1 MGKLYNAAFAK
12 WYSARYD
19 DIVTTIRALDCT
31 SKREKRLTLTLAS
44 SIARYARR
52 IWDLFVYTGNIEPER
67 WSPGGKKV
75 RVPQKPTA
83 FYKNLEDTLNLR
95 PGNTGSLL
103 FDENTRPRAPRRM
116 ADLPE
121 GHDVSPKKDS
131 ADIEIEVDDFDAVLQ
146 RETKKP
152 GMVIDIYTI
161 GIKKRGHSACVRS
174 LPSERR
180 KKKFYGEEGIRMLRE
195 TNFFVTVNTNRPVPN
210 ETTQKKWSEIFSRAL
225 YDLFQEYRNWL
236 VCVKENRKD
245 ILEIERYI
253 DTCNIVGGIEV
264 GGVHHTLHAHFLVHM
279 LHYTKLQL
287 LFSNVRSFIR
297 NRFAKVRLWDEE
309 LDEPWFSTARMRCF
323 FSRALQNKSIKKCK
337 ALEYFRKPEWQK
349 LVPETVS
356 PTRKERQHLQIAMR
370 RGYLRFY
377 EDDED
382 MHIHSVLMPPVGWTS
397 VILAYIFKKGD
408 DLERELRFVR
418 WNDVIRQEH
427 LFHVFKQRSLPLDF
441 APEDD
446 ADVAPD
452 LIAAEEELL

>member
-1 MGKLYNAAFAK
+1 MKIFNAAFDK
-12 WYSARYD
+12 WYRVRYS
-19 DIVTTIRALDCT
+19 DIVTTLRALDCIPRQ
-31 SKREKRLTLTLAS
+31 SKRFPITLAS
-44 SIARYARR
+44 AISKYARG
-52 IWDLFVYTGNIEPER
+52 IFELFCYTGNIDPER
-67 WSPGGKKV
+67 WSPRGRKV
-75 RVPQKPTA
+75 ARPKRATE
-83 FYKNLEDTLNLR
+83 FYKTWEDKLNLR
-95 PGNTGSLL
+95 PGNTGSVL
-103 FDENTRPRAPRRM
+103 FDENIRDKPEKKM
-116 ADLPE
+116 VDLPE
-121 GHDVSPKKDS
+121 GHDVSPARDT

-146 RETKKP
+146 REKERP

-161 GIKKRGHSACVRS
+161 GLKKRGRSACVRS

-180 KKKFYGEEGIRMLRE
+180 KKKFYGEEKVRMLRE

-210 ETTQKKWSEIFSRAL
+210 EDTQKKWAEIFSRAL

-264 GGVHHTLHAHFLVHM
+264 GGVHHTLHAHLLVHM

-287 LFSNVRSFIR
+287 LFSNIRSFVR

-323 FSRALQNKSIKKCK
+323 FARALGNKSIKKCK
-337 ALEYFRKPEWQK
+337 SLECFRKPEWLM

-356 PTRKERQHLQIAMR
+356 PTRRERQHLQIAMR

-397 VILAYIFKKGD
+397 VILAYIFKRGD

-452 LIAAEEELL
+452 LLAAEEELL